1 MVGGVGHW
9 GNLLSMLEMAEREG
23 GGGGGGG
30 VGGGGRGA
38 GSAKISICLLLV
50 MASNAILLRKR
61 NICESHVDYPSG
73 GKNV

>member
-1 MVGGVGHW
+1 MEEG
-9 GNLLSMLEMAEREG
+9 EG
-23 GGGGGGG
+23 GGA
-30 VGGGGRGA
+30 GA
-38 GSAKISICLLLV
+38 AKISICLLLV